1 MATTKIWDVKSHL
14 SQLIAY
20 VANAKKMIEKFDD
33 ETLKALVSYGIDDL
47 KTEERKLVTSINCTV
62 ENAPTEMARLNSM
75 SKRKSDTV
83 AYHGYQSFAPGEVDA
98 ETAHGIGVKLAN
110 ELWGDNF
117 PIIVATHLDHGHIHN
132 HFALGATGFDKKR
145 YHDCNE
151 TYRLMREASD
161 RLCSEYGLSV
171 IKNPQRGKTRHIGEI
186 KAEQEGRQ
194 TVRGIIRR
202 DMDIAIKHCLRMQ
215 EFYNLF
221 QSLGYTLEWRGKYLR
236 IRPDH
241 STKFFRMDKLG
252 EGYTYEDVQERIL
265 DNARNQRI
273 IPYAPYK
280 PKEKP
285 KGLLA
290 LYIHYCYLL
299 GEFPKQKPNNRE
311 AYAVIKEDVRR
322 ARMYNEEAKLLGKYN
337 INTAE
342 ELSLFTEEL
351 SNKFKE
357 LAYKRAKLRN
367 KLRRMH
373 DPETMQ
379 SIKDEISQLSLQMA
393 ELRKQMRLCE
403 DIAARSGVIERVV
416 NTIDIPDKDLQR
428 RKPRIVVMSQRL
440 IMSVVSCR
448 VSPAILPLLL

>member
-20 VANAKKMIEKFDD
+20 VANVEKTIEKFDD
-33 ETLKALVSYGIDDL
+33 ETLKALITYGIDDL
-47 KTEERKLVTSINCTV
+47 KTEERKLVTPINCTV
-62 ENAPTEMARLNSM
+62 DNAPTEMARLNSM
-75 SKRKSDTV
+75 SKSKSDTV
-83 AYHGYQSFAPGEVDA
+83 AYHAYQSFARGEVDA
-98 ETAHGIGVKLAN
+98 ETAHQIGIKLAN
-110 ELWGDNF
+110 ELWGDKDF
-117 PIIVATHLDHGHIHN
+117 LVVVATHVNTGTIHT
-132 HFALGATGFDKKR
+132 HFAIGATSRDFVR
-145 YHDCNE
+145 YNDCTS
-151 TYRLMREASD
+151 TYLKMREVSD
-161 RLCSEYGLSV
+161 RLCLEYGLSV
-171 IKNPQRGKTRHIGEI
+171 IKNPQRGKSRHIGEI
-186 KAEQEGRQ
+186 KAEHEGRL
-194 TVRGIIRR
+194 TKRDIIRR
-202 DMDIAIKHCLRMQ
+202 DMDIAIKHSLRIQ

-221 QSLGYTLEWRGKYLR
+221 QSLGYTLEWRGQYLR
-236 IRPDH
+236 IRPDN

-252 EGYTYEDVQERIL
+252 EGYTYEDVQQRIK
-265 DNARNQRI
+265 DNLLNRRI
-273 IPYAPYK
+273 IPFAPYK

-285 KGLLA
+285 KGLVA

-299 GEFPKQKPNNRE
+299 GELPKQKPNNRE

-342 ELSLFTEEL
+342 ELSLFTERL

-373 DPETMQ
+373 DTETMQ
-379 SIKDEISQLSLQMA
+379 PIKDEISQLSLQMA

-428 RKPRIVVMSQRL
+428 RTPNETKTKEREDKR
-440 IMSVVSCR
+440 
-448 VSPAILPLLL
+448 

>member
-20 VANAKKMIEKFDD
+20 VANVEKTIEKFDD

-47 KTEERKLVTSINCTV
+47 KTEERKLLTPINCTV

-75 SKRKSDTV
+75 SKSKSDTV
-83 AYHGYQSFAPGEVDA
+83 AYHAYQSFARGEVDA
-98 ETAHGIGVKLAN
+98 ETAHQIGIRLAN
-110 ELWGDNF
+110 ELWGDKDF
-117 PIIVATHLDHGHIHN
+117 LVVVATHVNTGTIHT
-132 HFALGATGFDKKR
+132 HFAIGATARNLVR

-161 RLCSEYGLSV
+161 RLCLEYGLSV

-186 KAEQEGRQ
+186 KAEQEGRL
-194 TVRGIIRR
+194 TKRDIIRR
-202 DMDIAIKHCLRMQ
+202 DMDIAIKHCLRIQ

-221 QSLGYTLEWRGKYLR
+221 QSLGYTLEWRGQYLR
-236 IRPDH
+236 IRPDN

-252 EGYTYEDVQERIL
+252 EGYTYEDVQQRIK
-265 DNARNQRI
+265 DNLLNRRI

-285 KGLLA
+285 KGLVA
-290 LYIHYCYLL
+290 LHIHYCYLL
-299 GEFPKQKPNNRE
+299 GELPKQKPNNRE
-311 AYAVIKEDVRR
+311 AYAVIKDDVRR

-342 ELSLFTEEL
+342 ELSSFTEGL

-373 DPETMQ
+373 DTETMQ
-379 SIKDEISQLSLQMA
+379 PIKDEISELSSQMA
-393 ELRKQMRLCE
+393 NLRKQMKLCE

-428 RKPRIVVMSQRL
+428 RNPNETKTKEREDQR
-440 IMSVVSCR
+440 
-448 VSPAILPLLL
+448 

>member
-20 VANAKKMIEKFDD
+20 VANVEKTIEKFDD
-33 ETLKALVSYGIDDL
+33 DTLKALITYGIDDL
-47 KTEERKLVTSINCTV
+47 KTEERKLVTPINCTV
-62 ENAPTEMARLNSM
+62 DNAPTEMARLNSM
-75 SKRKSDTV
+75 SKSKSDTV
-83 AYHGYQSFAPGEVDA
+83 AYHAYQSFARGEVDA
-98 ETAHGIGVKLAN
+98 ETAHQIGIKLAN
-110 ELWGDNF
+110 ELWGDKDF
-117 PIIVATHLDHGHIHN
+117 LVVVATHVNTGTIHT
-132 HFALGATGFDKKR
+132 HFAIGATSRDFVR
-145 YHDCNE
+145 YNDCTT
-151 TYRLMREASD
+151 TYLKMREVSD
-161 RLCSEYGLSV
+161 RLCLEYGLSV
-171 IKNPQRGKTRHIGEI
+171 IKNPQRGKSRHIGEI
-186 KAEQEGRQ
+186 KAEQEGRL
-194 TVRGIIRR
+194 TKRDIIRR
-202 DMDIAIKHCLRMQ
+202 DMDIAIKHSLRIQ

-221 QSLGYTLEWRGKYLR
+221 QSLGYTLEWRGQYLR
-236 IRPDH
+236 IRPDN

-252 EGYTYEDVQERIL
+252 EGYTYEDVQQRIK
-265 DNARNQRI
+265 DNLLNRRI
-273 IPYAPYK
+273 IPFAPYK

-285 KGLLA
+285 KGLVA

-299 GEFPKQKPNNRE
+299 GELPKQKPNNRE

-342 ELSLFTEEL
+342 ELSLFTEGL

-373 DPETMQ
+373 DTETMQ
-379 SIKDEISQLSLQMA
+379 PIKDEISQLSLQMA

-428 RKPRIVVMSQRL
+428 RTPNETKTKEREDKR
-440 IMSVVSCR
+440 
-448 VSPAILPLLL
+448 

>member
-20 VANAKKMIEKFDD
+20 VANVEKTIEKFDD
-33 ETLKALVSYGIDDL
+33 ETLKALITYGIDDL
-47 KTEERKLVTSINCTV
+47 KTEERKLVTPINCTV
-62 ENAPTEMARLNSM
+62 DNASTEMARLNSM
-75 SKRKSDTV
+75 SKSKSDTV
-83 AYHGYQSFAPGEVDA
+83 AYHAYQSFARGEVDA
-98 ETAHGIGVKLAN
+98 ETAHQIGIKLAN
-110 ELWGDNF
+110 ELWGDKDF
-117 PIIVATHLDHGHIHN
+117 LVVVATHVNTGTIHT
-132 HFALGATGFDKKR
+132 HFAIGATSRDFVR
-145 YHDCNE
+145 YNDCTT
-151 TYRLMREASD
+151 TYLKMREVSD
-161 RLCSEYGLSV
+161 RLCLEYGLSV
-171 IKNPQRGKTRHIGEI
+171 IKNPQRGKSRHIGEI
-186 KAEQEGRQ
+186 KAEQEGRM
-194 TVRGIIRR
+194 TKRDIIRR
-202 DMDIAIKHCLRMQ
+202 DMDIAIKHCLRIQ

-221 QSLGYTLEWRGKYLR
+221 QSLGYTLEWRGQYLR
-236 IRPDH
+236 IRLDN

-252 EGYTYEDVQERIL
+252 EGYTYEDVQQRL
-265 DNARNQRI
+265 KDNLLNRRI

-285 KGLLA
+285 KGLVA

-299 GEFPKQKPNNRE
+299 GELPKQKPNNRE

-342 ELSLFTEEL
+342 ELSLFTEGL

-373 DPETMQ
+373 DTETMQ
-379 SIKDEISQLSLQMA
+379 PIKDEISELSSQMA
-393 ELRKQMRLCE
+393 NLRKQMKLCE

-428 RKPRIVVMSQRL
+428 RNPNETKTKEREDKR
-440 IMSVVSCR
+440 
-448 VSPAILPLLL
+448 

>member
-20 VANAKKMIEKFDD
+20 VANVEKTIEKFDD

-47 KTEERKLVTSINCTV
+47 KTEERKLVTPINCTV

-75 SKRKSDTV
+75 SKSKSDTV
-83 AYHGYQSFAPGEVDA
+83 AYHAYQSFARGEVDA
-98 ETAHGIGVKLAN
+98 ETAHQIGIRLAN
-110 ELWGDNF
+110 ELWGDKDF
-117 PIIVATHLDHGHIHN
+117 LVVVATHVNTGTIHT
-132 HFALGATGFDKKR
+132 HFAIGATARNLVR

-151 TYRLMREASD
+151 TYRMMREASD
-161 RLCSEYGLSV
+161 RLCKEYGLSV

-186 KAEQEGRQ
+186 KAEQEGRP

-252 EGYTYEDVQERIL
+252 EGYTYEDVQARIL

-299 GEFPKQKPNNRE
+299 GELPKQKPNNRE

-342 ELSLFTEEL
+342 ELSLFTEGL
-351 SNKFKE
+351 SKKFKG
-357 LAYKRAKLRN
+357 LAYQRAKLRN

-373 DPETMQ
+373 DTTEMQ
-379 SIKDEISQLSLQMA
+379 PIKDEISQLSLQMA

-416 NTIDIPDKDLQR
+416 NTIDIPDKELQKKEAKDAKTKETKTR
-428 RKPRIVVMSQRL
+428 EREDKR
-440 IMSVVSCR
+440 
-448 VSPAILPLLL
+448 

>member
-1 MATTKIWDVKSHL
+1 M
-14 SQLIAY
+14 
-20 VANAKKMIEKFDD
+20 
-33 ETLKALVSYGIDDL
+33 
-47 KTEERKLVTSINCTV
+47 
-62 ENAPTEMARLNSM
+62 
-75 SKRKSDTV
+75 
-83 AYHGYQSFAPGEVDA
+83 
-98 ETAHGIGVKLAN
+98 
-110 ELWGDNF
+110 
-117 PIIVATHLDHGHIHN
+117 
-132 HFALGATGFDKKR
+132 
-145 YHDCNE
+145 
-151 TYRLMREASD
+151 
-161 RLCSEYGLSV
+161 
-171 IKNPQRGKTRHIGEI
+171 
-186 KAEQEGRQ
+186 
-194 TVRGIIRR
+194 RGIIRR

-252 EGYTYEDVQERIL
+252 EGYTYEDVQARIL

-299 GEFPKQKPNNRE
+299 GELPKQKPNNRE

-322 ARMYNEEAKLLGKYN
+322 ARMYNEEAMLLGKHN

-342 ELSLFTEEL
+342 ELSLFTEGI
-351 SNKFKE
+351 SKKFKA
-357 LAYKRAKLRN
+357 LAYQRAKLRN

-373 DPETMQ
+373 DTTEMQ
-379 SIKDEISQLSLQMA
+379 PIKDEISKLSLQMA

-416 NTIDIPDKDLQR
+416 NTIDIPDKELQKKESKDAKTKETKTR
-428 RKPRIVVMSQRL
+428 EREDKR
-440 IMSVVSCR
+440 
-448 VSPAILPLLL
+448 

>member
-20 VANAKKMIEKFDD
+20 VANVEKTIEKFDD

-47 KTEERKLVTSINCTV
+47 KTEERKLVTPINCTV

-75 SKRKSDTV
+75 SKSKSDTV
-83 AYHGYQSFAPGEVDA
+83 AYHAYQSFARGEVDA
-98 ETAHGIGVKLAN
+98 ETAHQIGIRLAN
-110 ELWGDNF
+110 ELWGDKDF
-117 PIIVATHLDHGHIHN
+117 LVVVATHVNTGTIHT
-132 HFALGATGFDKKR
+132 HFAIGATARNLVR

-151 TYRLMREASD
+151 TYRMMREASD
-161 RLCSEYGLSV
+161 RLCLEYGLSV

-186 KAEQEGRQ
+186 KAEQEGRL
-194 TVRGIIRR
+194 TKRDIIRR
-202 DMDIAIKHCLRMQ
+202 DMDIAIKHCLRIQ

-221 QSLGYTLEWRGKYLR
+221 QSLGYTLEWRGQYLR
-236 IRPDH
+236 IRPDN

-252 EGYTYEDVQERIL
+252 EGYTYEDVL
-265 DNARNQRI
+265 QRI
-273 IPYAPYK
+273 KDNLLNRRIIQYAPYK

-285 KGLLA
+285 KGLVA

-299 GEFPKQKPNNRE
+299 GELPKQKPNNRE

-342 ELSLFTEEL
+342 ELSSFTEGL

-373 DPETMQ
+373 DTETMQ
-379 SIKDEISQLSLQMA
+379 PIKDEISQLSLQMA

-403 DIAARSGVIERVV
+403 DIAVRSGVIERVV

-428 RKPRIVVMSQRL
+428 RNPNETKTKEREDKR
-440 IMSVVSCR
+440 
-448 VSPAILPLLL
+448 

>member
-20 VANAKKMIEKFDD
+20 VANVEKTIEKFDE
-33 ETLKALVSYGIDDL
+33 ETLKALVSYGVDDL
-47 KTEERKLVTSINCTV
+47 KTEERKLVTPINCTV
-62 ENAPTEMARLNSM
+62 EDAPMEMARLNSM
-75 SKRKSDTV
+75 SKSKSDTV
-83 AYHGYQSFAPGEVDA
+83 AYHAYQSFARGEVDA
-98 ETAHGIGVKLAN
+98 ETAHQIGIRLAN
-110 ELWGDNF
+110 ELWGDKDF
-117 PIIVATHLDHGHIHN
+117 LVVVATHVNTGTIHT
-132 HFALGATGFDKKR
+132 HFAIGATARNLVR

-151 TYRLMREASD
+151 TYRMMREASD
-161 RLCSEYGLSV
+161 RLCQEYGLSV

-186 KAEQEGRQ
+186 KAEQEGRL
-194 TVRGIIRR
+194 TKRDIIRR
-202 DMDIAIKHCLRMQ
+202 DMDIAIKHSLRIQ

-221 QSLGYTLEWRGKYLR
+221 QSLGYTLEWRGQYLR
-236 IRPDH
+236 IRPDN

-252 EGYTYEDVQERIL
+252 EGYTYEDVQQRIK
-265 DNARNQRI
+265 DNLLNRRI

-285 KGLLA
+285 KGLVA

-299 GEFPKQKPNNRE
+299 GELPKQKPNNRE
-311 AYAVIKEDVRR
+311 AYAVIKDDVRR

-342 ELSLFTEEL
+342 ELSSFTEGL

-373 DPETMQ
+373 DTETMQ
-379 SIKDEISQLSLQMA
+379 PIKDEISQLSLQMA
-393 ELRKQMRLCE
+393 DLRKQMKLCE

-428 RKPRIVVMSQRL
+428 RNPNETKTKEREDKR
-440 IMSVVSCR
+440 
-448 VSPAILPLLL
+448 

>member
-14 SQLIAY
+14 GQLIAY
-20 VANAKKMIEKFDD
+20 VSNVEKTIEKFDD
-33 ETLKALVSYGIDDL
+33 ETLKSLISYGIDDL
-47 KTEERKLVTSINCTV
+47 KTEERKYVTAVNCSTDSAS
-62 ENAPTEMARLNSM
+62 EIISSLNKQTQS
-75 SKRKSDTV
+75 KSDTV

-98 ETAHGIGVKLAN
+98 ETAHEIGVKLAN

-117 PIIVATHLDHGHIHN
+117 PVIVATHLDRGHIHN
-132 HFALGATGFDKKR
+132 HFALGATGFNLKR

-151 TYRLMREASD
+151 TYRKMREVSD
-161 RLCSEYGLSV
+161 RLCKEYGLSV
-171 IKNPQRGKTRHIGEI
+171 IKNPQRGKSRHIGEI
-186 KAEQEGRQ
+186 KAEQD
-194 TVRGIIRR
+194 VRMTKRDIIRR
-202 DMDIAIKHCLRMQ
+202 DMDIAIKHCLRIQ
-215 EFYNLF
+215 EFYSLF
-221 QSLGYTLEWRGKYLR
+221 QSLGYTLEWRGQYLR
-236 IRPDH
+236 IRPDN

-252 EGYTYEDVQERIL
+252 EGYTYEDVQQRIK
-265 DNARNQRI
+265 DNLLNRRI

-285 KGLLA
+285 KGLYA

-299 GEFPKQKPNNRE
+299 GELPKQKPNNRE

-342 ELSLFTEEL
+342 ELSLFTEGL

-373 DPETMQ
+373 DTETMQ
-379 SIKDEISQLSLQMA
+379 PIKDEISELSSQMA
-393 ELRKQMRLCE
+393 DLRKQMKLCE
-403 DIAARSGVIERVV
+403 DIAARSGVVEAVV
-416 NTIDIPDKDLQR
+416 NTIHIPDKDIQR
-428 RKPRIVVMSQRL
+428 RDPNDAKTKTKEREDKR
-440 IMSVVSCR
+440 
-448 VSPAILPLLL
+448 

>member
-20 VANAKKMIEKFDD
+20 VANVEKTIEKFDD
-33 ETLKALVSYGIDDL
+33 ETLKALITYGIDDL
-47 KTEERKLVTSINCTV
+47 KTEERKLVTPINCTV
-62 ENAPTEMARLNSM
+62 DNAPTEMARLNSM
-75 SKRKSDTV
+75 SKSKSDTV
-83 AYHGYQSFAPGEVDA
+83 AYHAYQSFARGEVDA
-98 ETAHGIGVKLAN
+98 ETAHQIGIKLAN
-110 ELWGDNF
+110 ELWGDKDF
-117 PIIVATHLDHGHIHN
+117 LVVVATHVNTGTIHT
-132 HFALGATGFDKKR
+132 HFAIGATSRDFVR
-145 YHDCNE
+145 YNDCTT
-151 TYRLMREASD
+151 TYLKMREVSD
-161 RLCSEYGLSV
+161 RLCLEYGLSV
-171 IKNPQRGKTRHIGEI
+171 IKNPQRGKSRHIGEI
-186 KAEQEGRQ
+186 KAEQEGRL
-194 TVRGIIRR
+194 TKRAIIRR
-202 DMDIAIKHCLRMQ
+202 DMDIAIKHSLRIQ

-221 QSLGYTLEWRGKYLR
+221 QSLGYTLEWRGQYLR
-236 IRPDH
+236 IRPDN

-252 EGYTYEDVQERIL
+252 EGYTYEDVQQRIK
-265 DNARNQRI
+265 DNLLNRRI

-285 KGLLA
+285 KGLVA

-299 GEFPKQKPNNRE
+299 GELPKQKPNNRE

-342 ELSLFTEEL
+342 ELSSFTEGL

-373 DPETMQ
+373 DTETMQ
-379 SIKDEISQLSLQMA
+379 PIKDEISQLSLQMA

-403 DIAARSGVIERVV
+403 DIAVRSGVIERVV

-428 RKPRIVVMSQRL
+428 RTPNETKTKEREDKR
-440 IMSVVSCR
+440 
-448 VSPAILPLLL
+448 

>member
-20 VANAKKMIEKFDD
+20 VANVEKTIEKFDD
-33 ETLKALVSYGIDDL
+33 ETLKALITYGIDDL
-47 KTEERKLVTSINCTV
+47 KTEERKLVTPINCTV
-62 ENAPTEMARLNSM
+62 DNAPTEMARLNSM
-75 SKRKSDTV
+75 SKSKSDTV
-83 AYHGYQSFAPGEVDA
+83 AYHAYQSFARGEVDA
-98 ETAHGIGVKLAN
+98 ETAHQIGIKLAN
-110 ELWGDNF
+110 ELWGDKDF
-117 PIIVATHLDHGHIHN
+117 LVVVATHVNTGTIHT
-132 HFALGATGFDKKR
+132 HFAIGATSRDFVR
-145 YHDCNE
+145 YNDCTT
-151 TYRLMREASD
+151 TYLKMREVSD
-161 RLCSEYGLSV
+161 RLCLEYGLSV
-171 IKNPQRGKTRHIGEI
+171 IKNPQRGKSRHIGEI
-186 KAEQEGRQ
+186 KAEQEGRL
-194 TVRGIIRR
+194 TKRAIIRR
-202 DMDIAIKHCLRMQ
+202 DMDIAIKHSLRIQ

-221 QSLGYTLEWRGKYLR
+221 QSLGYTLEWRGQYLR
-236 IRPDH
+236 IRPDN

-252 EGYTYEDVQERIL
+252 EGYTYEDVQQRIK
-265 DNARNQRI
+265 DNLLNRRI

-285 KGLLA
+285 KGLVA

-299 GEFPKQKPNNRE
+299 GELPKQKTNNRE

-342 ELSLFTEEL
+342 ELSSFTEGV

-373 DPETMQ
+373 DTETMQ
-379 SIKDEISQLSLQMA
+379 PIKDEISQLSLQMA

-403 DIAARSGVIERVV
+403 DIAVRSGVIERVV

-428 RKPRIVVMSQRL
+428 RTPNETKTKEREDKR
-440 IMSVVSCR
+440 
-448 VSPAILPLLL
+448 

>member
-14 SQLIAY
+14 GQLIAY
-20 VANAKKMIEKFDD
+20 VSDVEKTIEKFDD
-33 ETLKALVSYGIDDL
+33 ETLKALISYGVDDL
-47 KTEERKLVTSINCTV
+47 KTEERKYVTAVNCTTDD
-62 ENAPTEMARLNSM
+62 ASGIMASLNKQTQS
-75 SKRKSDTV
+75 KSDTV

-98 ETAHGIGVKLAN
+98 ETAHEIGVKLAN

-117 PIIVATHLDHGHIHN
+117 PVIVATHLDHGHIHN
-132 HFALGATGFDKKR
+132 HFALGATGFNLKR

-151 TYRLMREASD
+151 TYRMMREASD
-161 RLCSEYGLSV
+161 RLCLEHGLSV

-202 DMDIAIKHCLRMQ
+202 DMDIAIKHCLRIQ
-215 EFYNLF
+215 EFYSLF
-221 QSLGYTLEWRGKYLR
+221 QALGYTLEWRGKYLR
-236 IRPDH
+236 IRPDN

-265 DNARNQRI
+265 DNARNHRV
-273 IPYAPYK
+273 IPYVPYK

-285 KGLLA
+285 KGLYA

-299 GEFPKQKPNNRE
+299 GELPKQKPNNRE
-311 AYAVIKEDVRR
+311 AYAVIKDDVRR
-322 ARMYNEEAKLLGKYN
+322 ARMYNKEAKLLGKYN

-342 ELSLFTEEL
+342 ELSLFTEGI
-351 SNKFKE
+351 SKKFKA
-357 LAYKRAKLRN
+357 LAYDRAKLRN
-367 KLRRMH
+367 KLRCMH
-373 DPETMQ
+373 DIELMQ
-379 SIKDEISQLSLQMA
+379 PIKDEISALSLQMA

-416 NTIDIPDKDLQR
+416 NTIDIPDKELQKKEAKDAKTKETKTR
-428 RKPRIVVMSQRL
+428 EMRGGNR
-440 IMSVVSCR
+440 
-448 VSPAILPLLL
+448 

>member
-1 MATTKIWDVKSHL
+1 LATTKIWDVKSHL

-20 VANAKKMIEKFDD
+20 VANVEKTIEKFDD

-47 KTEERKLVTSINCTV
+47 KTEERKLVTPINCTV

-75 SKRKSDTV
+75 SKSKSDTV
-83 AYHGYQSFAPGEVDA
+83 AYHAYQSFARGEVDA
-98 ETAHGIGVKLAN
+98 ETAHQIGIRLAN
-110 ELWGDNF
+110 ELWGDKDF
-117 PIIVATHLDHGHIHN
+117 LVVVATHVNTGTIHT
-132 HFALGATGFDKKR
+132 HFAIGATARNLVR

-151 TYRLMREASD
+151 TYRMMREASD
-161 RLCSEYGLSV
+161 RLCKEYGLSV
-171 IKNPQRGKTRHIGEI
+171 IKNPQRGKRRHIGEI

-202 DMDIAIKHCLRMQ
+202 DMDIAIKHCLRIQ

-221 QSLGYTLEWRGKYLR
+221 QSLGYTLEWRGQYLR
-236 IRPDH
+236 IRPDN

-252 EGYTYEDVQERIL
+252 EGYTYEDVQQRIK
-265 DNARNQRI
+265 DNLLNRRI

-280 PKEKP
+280 PKEKL
-285 KGLLA
+285 KGLVA

-299 GEFPKQKPNNRE
+299 GELPKQKPNNRE

-342 ELSLFTEEL
+342 ELSSFTEGL
-351 SNKFKE
+351 SNKFKD

-373 DPETMQ
+373 ETETMQ
-379 SIKDEISQLSLQMA
+379 PIKDEISQLSLQMA
-393 ELRKQMRLCE
+393 DLRKQMKLCE

-428 RKPRIVVMSQRL
+428 RNPNETKTKEREDKR
-440 IMSVVSCR
+440 
-448 VSPAILPLLL
+448 

>member
-1 MATTKIWDVKSHL
+1 MATTGFWPVRGRLKEVIDYANNPDKTTAKEYL
-14 SQLIAY
+14 DEDLYAAIRY
-20 VANAKKMIEKFDD
+20 VENDNKTDQTMF
-33 ETLKALVSYGIDDL
+33 VSG
-47 KTEERKLVTSINCTV
+47 INCSKH
-62 ENAPTEMARLNSM
+62 NAYNEMIAV
-75 SKRKSDTV
+75 KRRFGERGKNI

-98 ETAHGIGVKLAN
+98 ETAHEIGVKLAN

-117 PIIVATHLDHGHIHN
+117 PVIVATHLDHGHIHN
-132 HFALGATGFDKKR
+132 HFALGATGFNLKR

-151 TYRLMREASD
+151 TYRMMREASD
-161 RLCSEYGLSV
+161 RLCLEYGLSV

-252 EGYTYEDVQERIL
+252 EGYTYEDVQARIL

-299 GEFPKQKPNNRE
+299 GELPKQKPNNRE

-342 ELSLFTEEL
+342 ELSLFTEGI
-351 SNKFKE
+351 SKKFKG
-357 LAYKRAKLRN
+357 LAYQRAKLRN

-373 DPETMQ
+373 DTTEMQ
-379 SIKDEISQLSLQMA
+379 PIKDEISQLSLQMA

-416 NTIDIPDKDLQR
+416 NTIDIPDKELQKKEAKDAKTKETKTR
-428 RKPRIVVMSQRL
+428 EREDKR
-440 IMSVVSCR
+440 
-448 VSPAILPLLL
+448 